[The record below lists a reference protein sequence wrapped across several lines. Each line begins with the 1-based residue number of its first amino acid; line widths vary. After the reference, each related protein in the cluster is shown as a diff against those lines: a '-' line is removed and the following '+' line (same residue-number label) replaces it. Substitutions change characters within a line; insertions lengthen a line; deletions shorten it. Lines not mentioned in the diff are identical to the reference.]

1 CGDLRNV
8 MAKVVE
14 MKAEGKDK
22 SEISE
27 LRVQGSFH
35 FLALKQLNRSAQINC
50 KQVKDKTLE
59 TKQKL
64 DNYNLQLENL
74 QYEISHLRKEITK
87 CLEFR
92 SRHDDIQLVPVE
104 DFYEEA
110 PDSIAKSSSTKS
122 DEHKQTLARL
132 DWELEQRKLLA
143 DELTKLKQVKSEVL
157 EEIGTKKQ
165 HLQVLAPALQN
176 LLKSTLP
183 LQDALNLPINK
194 TRKLHETAQ
203 LLPRPLFV
211 LFLQAKA
218 YQEACDPN
226 MGVDIEGDVTAAE
239 KVREGRRMV
248 VEQHGVE
255 ESDSD
260 EEQEDP
266 DSSRSRRGRKQREM
280 ETDLPSTGL
289 YSPHPLVVGIT
300 LNKNSGADLEMKF
313 SFLPKL
319 NFVVVKSIVTGKSE
333 VVKSDL
339 FQNFSS
345 VLQNENLLQCLGNSH
360 KNGGDWGT
368 TCPNPASLFLLQN
381 EDLGE
386 VFGNIGRPYLW
397 AQELCGLEFLHS
409 NSTVIFFLS
418 ILLSA
423 NMRKTMKKLRS
434 RVSSRVKLAEQM
446 TKFTEHIIP
455 SEPTT
460 SSLVPN
466 KVIQS
471 SLATWTSTSSKSFSK
486 LGFTTSV
493 LELLGDNFDY
503 YVTTVKRGSVGLI
516 AAVAISPDHPVTHPI
531 FKLSLDWMGRRT
543 ADNDDNIRE
552 MESELNITWPKLV
565 KNPDNI
571 LPAQLLRLTAMLD
584 IYIETECMNDM
595 NQPVEFPSQYFCSR
609 KTKGPARIKPFHFDP
624 VNKVYHH

>member
-1 CGDLRNV
+1 MSVNDTDSLDMSEALTNFSTICGDLRNV

-27 LRVQGSFH
+27 LRVQ
-35 FLALKQLNRSAQINC
+35 
-50 KQVKDKTLE
+50 

-266 DSSRSRRGRKQREM
+266 DSSRS
-280 ETDLPSTGL
+280 
-289 YSPHPLVVGIT
+289 
-300 LNKNSGADLEMKF
+300 
-313 SFLPKL
+313 
-319 NFVVVKSIVTGKSE
+319 
-333 VVKSDL
+333 
-339 FQNFSS
+339 
-345 VLQNENLLQCLGNSH
+345 
-360 KNGGDWGT
+360 
-368 TCPNPASLFLLQN
+368 
-381 EDLGE
+381 
-386 VFGNIGRPYLW
+386 
-397 AQELCGLEFLHS
+397 
-409 NSTVIFFLS
+409 
-418 ILLSA
+418 
-423 NMRKTMKKLRS
+423 
-434 RVSSRVKLAEQM
+434 
-446 TKFTEHIIP
+446 
-455 SEPTT
+455 
-460 SSLVPN
+460 
-466 KVIQS
+466 
-471 SLATWTSTSSKSFSK
+471 
-486 LGFTTSV
+486 
-493 LELLGDNFDY
+493 
-503 YVTTVKRGSVGLI
+503 
-516 AAVAISPDHPVTHPI
+516 
-531 FKLSLDWMGRRT
+531 
-543 ADNDDNIRE
+543 
-552 MESELNITWPKLV
+552 
-565 KNPDNI
+565 
-571 LPAQLLRLTAMLD
+571 
-584 IYIETECMNDM
+584 
-595 NQPVEFPSQYFCSR
+595 
-609 KTKGPARIKPFHFDP
+609 
-624 VNKVYHH
+624 